1 MTIIHNMPRL
11 LLAFAIRST
20 TRRQETPIW
29 LEATFQVFY
38 NKVSWFTYSRLPSS
52 FAVLATAPFIRP
64 FHVPLKNILILANFD
79 KCPFMP
85 GAEAEKVLL
94 LISRRIS
101 SHQQGECEKF
111 PRITLCLLQRLFYA
125 GENIHQ
131 AAIKASVD
139 KLKLTTHTTPRP
151 LRWSWWCPGGSLVLF
166 SLTKLLSGKKSSTLC
181 LVISECY
188 GTLC

>member
-1 MTIIHNMPRL
+1 MLILTYRIVNYVCGPAAFSTTRLTAIIAYKLSEKEYFSQNMTIIHNMPRL

-38 NKVSWFTYSRLPSS
+38 NKVSWFTYPRLPSS
-52 FAVLATAPFIRP
+52 FTVLATAPFIRP

-101 SHQQGECEKF
+101 SHHKESVKSF
-111 PRITLCLLQRLFYA
+111 P
-125 GENIHQ
+125 G
-131 AAIKASVD
+131 
-139 KLKLTTHTTPRP
+139 
-151 LRWSWWCPGGSLVLF
+151 
-166 SLTKLLSGKKSSTLC
+166 
-181 LVISECY
+181 
-188 GTLC
+188 